1 MKCAA
6 LLLIVF
12 LTLASESFG
21 VLRPRFPLKA
31 APPFRGDVIVIGDD
45 TLQSADKVEPVQP
58 PS

>member
-21 VLRPRFPLKA
+21 VLRPRFPIKA

-45 TLQSADKVEPVQP
+45 PLRNTGKAEPVQP